1 VPISYVKGQSGKI
14 YPFNVSGLTPNEV
27 EKQKINEVLIGLG
40 DTSAAPV
47 DQEEDKSAIGQA
59 FGRGVDTLQL
69 GFGSALEGLG
79 KTTGLDFLEEFGEE
93 VVETNKQQLSEAEQ
107 YATRLDDV
115 KDIGS
120 GFDFFGQA
128 LAEQSSQ
135 LASTIGGSAAGAA
148 VGTAVLGPVG
158 TIVGGVVG
166 GLAAN
171 LPFFYGMNREAQ
183 KEQGGPVNEGV
194 AALTAIPQ
202 SALDFI
208 ADRIVV
214 GSLLTPALVKGGGL
228 FTRGIKGVGVGA
240 VVEAPTEVGQQV
252 LERMQAGQ
260 DIMSPEAIKE
270 YKEVAIVAGLVG
282 GTVRGTTQA
291 VDNFDKKEEQKKKAE
306 IEEDLSGLRS
316 EVHRS
321 SAIAQRKL
329 EESEQTDAALN
340 KIATDGMTLE
350 KQEQK
355 RQQELENIT
364 AGDVK
369 FPVNKLDDQT
379 QETLRGSRAQRAGSA
394 VGLQDNTI
402 TVNELRSLRLDSIA
416 DTVEQKQKGAVDS
429 KSPSHAVTK
438 RKFNQEQYDAA
449 VKKVIEE
456 NKADVETIQSVAK
469 DDKGDAVAPSVAED
483 IRDEMI
489 ANRVIRQTEENV
501 HVPLTEQEIANDVAA
516 PLRGAVSQ
524 EQKRLESL
532 RKQKEKQLKAEEK
545 LKNRW
550 KGTPKE
556 EQDLEKSKVLGDE
569 IDKAILLSEER
580 AIGLQRQV
588 DVIDSRTGA
597 KGDLKQQ
604 QYTQEQANTALEASS
619 LASVAEQTMEYKK
632 KADKIARQLA
642 KDLKKMVGADVKFG
656 AERMLPAPPGVIVE
670 GQYDP
675 SKKMI
680 SLAMGIHDAG
690 LTESQRLDK
699 LRSVLNHEVIHALRD
714 IGLFTRAEYDILVK
728 AASKRKYTI
737 VQNGQNVERSY
748 NFIDRARRINQKRSD
763 ESFEQYE
770 ERVHEEAIAEMF
782 RSWADGRLKVAGK
795 PLSLFKRIVNFFK
808 GVQDTHVKEGFNT
821 SDSIFEK
828 IQTGD
833 IALRERGE
841 LGRVQP
847 RDRTRQAD
855 LSSIPVEKS
864 EIDVQQLKNFIINN
878 PDGFTVT
885 IDGAPTPKTGFAV
898 APIKQTEIVSSAK
911 KFTIEDVK
919 AQVRNILNLVQAYKD
934 TMDIDVKVYAGGWFD
949 ADNNQYVL
957 DASVIIDDKADALYI
972 GDAGGQDA
980 IANLGAIN
988 QGDFDNAIIGT
999 ETGIEQT
1006 KQDGTYRGE
1015 LKNVRRADHAKLV
1028 KRFEELRVRDRR
1040 RDQLS
1045 GQLDRSR
1052 DDRVDVAPQVDENGL
1067 VTLTHFSRLDN
1078 LTEIDPER
1086 QGSNFSM
1093 RGKEEARRNMHG
1105 PKGPYGDIY
1114 PARSYFGLNL
1124 GQDSGYK
1131 VEYSVGENR
1140 YETKIPIESLYNFKA
1155 DPDGFKKEARVIAER
1170 NVRPFSPQTQ
1180 EKDTV
1185 DLQTSLVEKMIKDAG
1200 YEGYWTNSSLGMAGA
1215 VFSKKKV
1222 TTQSD
1227 LSSIPSINVARMPKK
1242 EEITSAIQKT
1252 DLKKYLPKIGVLAGL
1267 HRLNENS
1274 TQPLVNPEDESNP
1287 FAYTPLRN
1295 EKGKPIPMK
1304 KEAALALLQEERG
1317 GTVLDPQND
1326 QDLETI
1332 AQAFAAF
1339 AEPAIKRDSSA
1350 IGWYEQKLMAAKELL
1365 HNMGVAEG
1373 KNRTVLSDPEMEAA
1387 FDFAL
1392 SITSNGM
1399 SVVENFE
1406 AASEQLKNWEETGRF
1421 IEKGYGERIKP
1432 MKSAFAFYNALKDD
1446 NYSDLEIADRLIEE
1460 QTVSELKKHPLVV
1473 EYGLTVPSGELASE
1487 SMPVAFLFGPK
1498 IGAGFY
1504 MNLRGDFNRLTAD
1517 VWFMRLWNYISGT
1530 PFKAPKAADIEKNKD
1545 LIRGYLEEG
1554 PKNNFEKMIITEV
1567 MQDNNIDI
1575 ITDGNIENLAVLL
1588 SKRFQREF
1596 NAASGRNTAKIKKY
1610 AQERGINWKSEEAKQ
1625 NTPNLEERPEK
1636 TDIFVK
1642 ADTLTKQL
1650 SPQEQATPMN
1660 ATQRKYIRKTI
1671 ERSREI
1677 LSEGGY
1683 DINTADFQ
1691 AVVWYPMK
1699 QLMASLNVAKG
1710 SGSDNDYVDGAI
1722 ALVRREGATDEQ
1734 ISQALPD
1741 SERQRI
1747 DTSRRAIG
1755 ENEGVRRTVDE
1766 DVSQPVSIDQRG
1778 VEKKISQTGVS
1789 TTEKQA
1795 DVDAIQEELLV
1806 EAFTEELS
1814 EEDQESVQ
1822 PVSDLAE
1829 NNISDDQVDFSL
1841 IPPEKPLSFRV
1852 NPRAAAAAKKGE
1864 LATFKNPA
1872 HFGYIK
1878 DADGIKPVVLF
1889 NGQDVDVDRKIET
1902 LGSFGLFHIINR
1914 NHHTELR
1921 ENSKYKNV
1929 EQAIYDMLGD
1939 WADQGYQDGQ
1949 NVIAIPDGGAQS
1961 RDIRMEYIR
1970 PKTKSVPLVMSLMY
1984 IPPSMM
1990 RVGNGMYA
1998 VRTFFPD
2005 SAAKSQQIADMSSIP
2020 LDFSSSHLRE
2030 SQNSIVYAKSYDVL
2044 KKALKLVTLGSEEKA
2059 EKAANTF
2066 GDLFQDKFLPIAQ
2079 VVDKL
2084 RAEGATIDD
2093 AFDPYL
2099 QETLYHGRV
2108 GNRIEESRHA
2118 FYEPIAEKVKQ
2129 LNLDDGTN
2137 YDVLASGSEFV
2148 RQAEKE
2154 SGSRRL
2160 AVADAY
2166 LYAVHAKERNA
2177 YIRSINEGEDSGSGM
2192 RDREADFIINWVN
2205 STSQVN
2211 QQTLKDISSAVGDV
2225 VTNTN
2230 KVREEGGLIP
2240 LGMNEGSVEIDE
2252 SGNTVEAPNFENY
2265 VPLRGLLDP
2274 DGEASEEG
2282 QFGST
2287 GGTSYSIRGKEDR
2300 RMLGRSEYATSV
2312 LAGVFMQN
2320 QNSIIRS
2327 EKNAVGKS
2335 FLDLV
2340 RSDPER
2346 MSEYAVEIKGRPM
2359 KRGLVNGSVKMVPDL
2374 IAKNDDSILV
2384 VKVDGKEV
2392 LLKTRDPRVA
2402 KALKGSTGLST
2413 QTTSGLV
2420 RAFGKFNRYL
2430 SNINTT
2436 YNPEF
2441 LVTNMLRDIQTAG
2454 VNVNQYEMQ
2463 GLTKEILGNYKQSFK
2478 GVKDV
2483 VRGLRRDAKTGQR
2496 SFASDITKEMAES
2509 QGFDIENASPADLFR
2524 LFQIYG
2530 GQNALNQMDNLSDQL
2545 NNIKGVLG
2553 EISEAGL
2560 QGKWNNVKNSF
2571 VGKKAG
2577 SLLNFLDDYNT
2588 VVENAIRVATF
2599 KSLAPKIGFEKA
2611 AFAARNVTVDF
2622 AKGGEYKNFMN
2633 SVYLFYNASLQ
2644 GSFALINAATRSPTV
2659 RKIWVSS
2666 IMFGIAMDQLNS
2678 ALSEEDEDG
2687 ELVFDKA
2694 PDYVLE
2700 HNILLPDP
2708 FGTTDRSHISIPLP
2722 YGLNIGVN
2730 FGRSLSRLLRGGYDG
2745 GEAAS
2750 SIFMTAADALN
2761 PLGGT
2766 NNFYNFVAP
2775 TVADPFVDIMRNEEE
2790 FSGRPIVKET
2800 SSFDPTPPP
2809 ESQLFWSTT
2818 SPSLKWVTENI
2829 NKYTGGS
2836 KVESGLL
2843 DVSPDM
2849 IDYWI
2854 GYLTGGAGMFI
2865 NRTVDFTTETMPSV
2879 LTEGFED
2886 EFVRQTP
2893 FLRRIFY
2900 SVSEREDVAGFIENR
2915 NKVLKAREVLEAAM
2929 ESGDMASI
2937 RDVRGRFDKEL
2948 SIFGQVKSINSAR
2961 NRIIRKLREI
2971 DANPRLSDEQK
2982 KKVTERL
2989 RENLEKLVQRG
3000 NKIMGQADI

>member
-1 VPISYVKGQSGKI
+1 MGVYYARGTSGKI
-14 YPFNVSGLTPNEV
+14 YPFQIKGTEISDTERDRIGQHLQTIGDPDE
-27 EKQKINEVLIGLG
+27 ELIGG
-40 DTSAAPV
+40 GG
-47 DQEEDKSAIGQA
+47 DKSAIAQA

-79 KTTGLDFLEEFGEE
+79 KTTGLDFLEDFGEE

-120 GFDFFGQA
+120 GLDFFGQA

-183 KEQGGPVNEGV
+183 KEQGGPVDEGV

-240 VVEAPTEVGQQV
+240 VVEAPTEVGQQI

-260 DIMSPEAIKE
+260 DIMSPEAIEE

-291 VDNFDKKEEQKKKAE
+291 FDNFDKKEEQKKKAE
-306 IEEDLSGLRS
+306 IEEDLSDLRS
-316 EVHRS
+316 EVSRS
-321 SAIAQRKL
+321 AAIAQRKL
-329 EESEQTDAALN
+329 DEAEQTDAALN
-340 KIATDGMTLE
+340 KIAKDGMTLE

-355 RQQELENIT
+355 RQQELEKIT

-379 QETLRGSRAQRAGSA
+379 QDTLRRSRAQRAGSA
-394 VGLQDNTI
+394 VGLQSNTV
-402 TVNELRSLRLDSIA
+402 TVNELRSLRLDSVA
-416 DTVEQKQKGAVDS
+416 DVVEQRQKGAVDS

-438 RKFNQEQYDAA
+438 RKFNQDQYDAA

-456 NKADVETIQSVAK
+456 NKADVETIQSAAK

-532 RKQKEKQLKAEEK
+532 RKQKDRQVKAEEK

-550 KGTPKE
+550 KGTPKQ

-580 AIGLQRQV
+580 AMGLQRQI

-597 KGDLKQQ
+597 KGDLKKQ
-604 QYTQEQANTALEASS
+604 QYTQEQANTALKAAS
-619 LASVAEQTMEYKK
+619 LASISEQTMEYKM

-656 AERMLPAPPGVIVE
+656 TEQMLPAPPGMVVE

-690 LTESQRLDK
+690 LTDSQRLDK

-714 IGLFTRAEYDILVK
+714 IGLFTQAEYDILVK

-748 NFIDRARRINQKRSD
+748 NFIDRARRINQKRPD
-763 ESFEQYE
+763 ESFDQYE

-782 RSWADGRLKVAGK
+782 RSWADGRFKVAGK

-847 RDRTRQAD
+847 RDRTRQTD

-864 EIDVQQLKNFIINN
+864 EIDFRQLKNFIINN

-885 IDGAPTPKTGFAV
+885 IDGTPTPKTGFAV
-898 APIKQTEIVSSAK
+898 APIKQTEIISSAK
-911 KFTIEDVK
+911 KFTIKDVK
-919 AQVRNILNLVQAYKD
+919 EQVRNILNLVQAYKD
-934 TMDIDVKVYAGGWFD
+934 TMGIDVRVYAGGWFD
-949 ADNNQYVL
+949 SDNNQYVL
-957 DASVIIDDKADALYI
+957 DASVIIDDKADALYV
-972 GDAGGQDA
+972 GSAGGQDA

-999 ETGIEQT
+999 ETGIEQI

-1015 LKNVRRADHAKLV
+1015 LENVRRADHAKLV
-1028 KRFEELRVRDRR
+1028 KRFEELRVRDRG

-1052 DDRVDVAPQVDENGL
+1052 DDRVDVVPQVDENGL
-1067 VTLTHFSRLDN
+1067 VTLTHFSRLNN

-1086 QGSNFSM
+1086 QGSNLSI
-1093 RGKEEARRNMHG
+1093 RGKEEARRMMHG
-1105 PKGPYGDIY
+1105 PKGKYGDIY

-1124 GQDSGYK
+1124 GRDGGYK
-1131 VEYSVGENR
+1131 VEYGVGENR
-1140 YETKIPIESLYNFKA
+1140 YETKIPIESLYNFAA
-1155 DPDGFKKEARVIAER
+1155 DPDGFKPKAKAIAEKD
-1170 NVRPFSPQTQ
+1170 VKPFSPQT
-1180 EKDTV
+1180 EAKESAELEAT
-1185 DLQTSLVEKMIKDAG
+1185 LTEKMIKDAG
-1200 YEGYWTNSSLGMAGA
+1200 YEGYWKNSPIGMAAA

-1222 TTQSD
+1222 TTPDKGPID
-1227 LSSIPSINVARMPKK
+1227 LSSFPSLPMAQTDRVGPLAHRLPKEILVEGNGQKATIPIPQQFNPNNKQNVFDNIDALKAENPDAMSSAQNFLKMEQEAMGGDFLPFPPLNAISYSNSPEAIANKLRNLSPQLKAGVDEGFGYVSQIKNMYDSGQATPEMTIKLFLWGILSRGAGPVQQEAAYLDIVKDATPLIKK
-1242 EEITSAIQKT
+1242 AEAGLFTEDDIVTWENT
-1252 DLKKYLPKIGVLAGL
+1252 VKKYLLPGSPGKSVTMNVNSAGKLLFEMSKRSKRNDNITVAEEIHELMSDPQVSGREIRRTFLDLTNKPGIDNKVVSFIMLVAGKTDVLVMDRIQTINMFDDGRFGGSNLYDGIGLGTFNTKNGKEYKGGYNSLLIGPRGL
-1267 HRLNENS
+1267 LVTEFMEDGISKNIQEAYEMLGRPEDASLGRFHWESWVIEGDQVVNHSTLEAIAENS
-1274 TQPLVNPEDESNP
+1274 PIGYSVTE
-1287 FAYTPLRN
+1287 
-1295 EKGKPIPMK
+1295 GKPATFSSGMTYIKTENGAVVSYPLSDGD
-1304 KEAALALLQEERG
+1304 LAFM
-1317 GTVLDPQND
+1317 TPD
-1326 QDLETI
+1326 QFSKFT
-1332 AQAFAAF
+1332 
-1339 AEPAIKRDSSA
+1339 KRMSDKGVKDGIYPKGFLVSNATSSP
-1350 IGWYEQKLMAAKELL
+1350 WYTLPEVNRSKIDELAKEYE
-1365 HNMGVAEG
+1365 NA
-1373 KNRTVLSDPEMEAA
+1373 RP
-1387 FDFAL
+1387 
-1392 SITSNGM
+1392 NG
-1399 SVVENFE
+1399 SLRDGT
-1406 AASEQLKNWEETGRF
+1406 ARS
-1421 IEKGYGERIKP
+1421 
-1432 MKSAFAFYNALKDD
+1432 
-1446 NYSDLEIADRLIEE
+1446 
-1460 QTVSELKKHPLVV
+1460 
-1473 EYGLTVPSGELASE
+1473 
-1487 SMPVAFLFGPK
+1487 
-1498 IGAGFY
+1498 
-1504 MNLRGDFNRLTAD
+1504 RGDTVTINR
-1517 VWFMRLWNYISGT
+1517 G
-1530 PFKAPKAADIEKNKD
+1530 
-1545 LIRGYLEEG
+1545 
-1554 PKNNFEKMIITEV
+1554 
-1567 MQDNNIDI
+1567 
-1575 ITDGNIENLAVLL
+1575 
-1588 SKRFQREF
+1588 
-1596 NAASGRNTAKIKKY
+1596 
-1610 AQERGINWKSEEAKQ
+1610 
-1625 NTPNLEERPEK
+1625 
-1636 TDIFVK
+1636 
-1642 ADTLTKQL
+1642 
-1650 SPQEQATPMN
+1650 
-1660 ATQRKYIRKTI
+1660 
-1671 ERSREI
+1671 
-1677 LSEGGY
+1677 
-1683 DINTADFQ
+1683 
-1691 AVVWYPMK
+1691 
-1699 QLMASLNVAKG
+1699 
-1710 SGSDNDYVDGAI
+1710 DGAI
-1722 ALVRREGATDEQ
+1722 TRRGDELRTTITASLDR
-1734 ISQALPD
+1734 IS
-1741 SERQRI
+1741 
-1747 DTSRRAIG
+1747 G
-1755 ENEGVRRTVDE
+1755 VENE
-1766 DVSQPVSIDQRG
+1766 
-1778 VEKKISQTGVS
+1778 
-1789 TTEKQA
+1789 
-1795 DVDAIQEELLV
+1795 LV
-1806 EAFTEELS
+1806 NAFTENLS
-1814 EEDQESVQ
+1814 EEDQQSVQ
-1822 PVSDLAE
+1822 PASDLAE

-1841 IPPEKPLSFRV
+1841 IPPEKPLAFRV
-1852 NPRAAAAAKKGE
+1852 NPRAAAAARKGE
-1864 LATFKNPA
+1864 LATFKNPT
-1872 HFGYIK
+1872 HFGYIQ

-1889 NGQDVDVDRKIET
+1889 NGQDVDVDRKIDT

-1921 ENSKYKNV
+1921 EESKFKSV
-1929 EQAIYDMLGD
+1929 EQAIYEMLGE
-1939 WADQGYQDGQ
+1939 WADQGFQDGQ
-1949 NVIAIPDGGAQS
+1949 NVIAMPDGGIQS

-1970 PKTKSVPLVMSLMY
+1970 PKTKSAPLTMSLMY

-1998 VRTFFPD
+1998 VRTFFPNT
-2005 SAAKSQQIADMSSIP
+2005 SAKSQQIADMSSIP

-2066 GDLFQDKFLPIAQ
+2066 GDLFQDRFLPIAQ

-2137 YDVLASGSEFV
+2137 YDALAAGSEFV

-2177 YIRSINEGEDSGSGM
+2177 YIRSINEGEDAGSGM
-2192 RDREADFIINWVN
+2192 RDSEADFIISWAN
-2205 STSQVN
+2205 STSQSN
-2211 QQTLKDISSAVGDV
+2211 QQTLQDIGSAVRDV
-2225 VTNTN
+2225 IANTN
-2230 KVREEGGLIP
+2230 KVREDGGLIP
-2240 LGMNEGSVEIDE
+2240 LGMNEGTVEIDE

-2287 GGTSYSIRGKEDR
+2287 GGVTYSIRGKEDR

-2320 QNSIIRS
+2320 QNAIIRS

-2374 IAKNDDSILV
+2374 MAKNDDSILV
-2384 VKVDGKEV
+2384 VKVDGQEV
-2392 LLKTRDPRVA
+2392 LLKTRDPRIA

-2454 VNVNQYEMQ
+2454 VNVNQYEMK
-2463 GLTKEILGNYKQSFK
+2463 GLTKEILGNYRQSFK

-2483 VRGLRRDAKTGQR
+2483 VRGLRRDTKTGQR
-2496 SFASDITKEMAES
+2496 SFASDITKEQAEAE
-2509 QGFDIENASPADLFR
+2509 GFDIENASPADLFR

-2545 NNIKGVLG
+2545 NNIKGILG

-2666 IMFGIAMDQLNS
+2666 IMFGIAMDQLNA

-2694 PDYVLE
+2694 PEYVLE

-2800 SSFDPTPPP
+2800 SPFDPTPPP

-2836 KVESGLL
+2836 KVESGLV

-2865 NRTVDFTTETMPSV
+2865 NRTIDFTTETMPTV

-2915 NKVLKAREVLEAAM
+2915 NKVLKAREVLESAM
-2929 ESGDMASI
+2929 ESGDMASV
-2937 RDVRGRFDKEL
+2937 RDVRGRFEKEL
-2948 SIFGQVKSINSAR
+2948 SIFGQIRAINSAR

-3000 NKIMGQADI
+3000 NKIMGEADI

>member
-1 VPISYVKGQSGKI
+1 MGVYYARGTSGKI
-14 YPFNVSGLTPNEV
+14 YPFQISGTEISDTERDRIGQHLQTIGDPDE
-27 EKQKINEVLIGLG
+27 ELIGG
-40 DTSAAPV
+40 GG
-47 DQEEDKSAIGQA
+47 DKSAIAQA

-79 KTTGLDFLEEFGEE
+79 KTTGLDFLEDFGEE

-120 GFDFFGQA
+120 GLDFFGQA

-183 KEQGGPVNEGV
+183 KEQGGPVDEGV

-228 FTRGIKGVGVGA
+228 FTRGIKGIGVGA
-240 VVEAPTEVGQQV
+240 VVEAPTEVGQQI

-260 DIMSPEAIKE
+260 DIMSPEAIEE

-306 IEEDLSGLRS
+306 IEEDLSDLRS
-316 EVHRS
+316 EVSRS

-329 EESEQTDAALN
+329 DEAEQTDAALN
-340 KIATDGMTLE
+340 KIAKDGMTLE

-355 RQQELENIT
+355 RQQELEKIT

-379 QETLRGSRAQRAGSA
+379 QDTLRRSRAQRAGSA
-394 VGLQDNTI
+394 VGLQSNTV
-402 TVNELRSLRLDSIA
+402 TVNELRSLRLDSVA
-416 DTVEQKQKGAVDS
+416 DVVEQRQKGAVDS

-438 RKFNQEQYDAA
+438 RKFNQDQYDAA

-456 NKADVETIQSVAK
+456 NKADVETIQSAAK

-501 HVPLTEQEIANDVAA
+501 HVPLTEQEIASDVAA

-532 RKQKEKQLKAEEK
+532 RKQKERQVKAEEK

-550 KGTPKE
+550 KGTPKQ

-580 AIGLQRQV
+580 AIGLQRQI

-604 QYTQEQANTALEASS
+604 QYTQEQANTALEAAS
-619 LASVAEQTMEYKK
+619 LASISEQTMEYKM

-656 AERMLPAPPGVIVE
+656 TEQMLPAPPGVVVE

-714 IGLFTRAEYDILVK
+714 IGLFTQAEYDILVK

-748 NFIDRARRINQKRSD
+748 NFIDRARRINQKRPD

-841 LGRVQP
+841 LGRVQA

-855 LSSIPVEKS
+855 LSSIP
-864 EIDVQQLKNFIINN
+864 
-878 PDGFTVT
+878 
-885 IDGAPTPKTGFAV
+885 
-898 APIKQTEIVSSAK
+898 
-911 KFTIEDVK
+911 
-919 AQVRNILNLVQAYKD
+919 
-934 TMDIDVKVYAGGWFD
+934 
-949 ADNNQYVL
+949 
-957 DASVIIDDKADALYI
+957 SV
-972 GDAGGQDA
+972 
-980 IANLGAIN
+980 
-988 QGDFDNAIIGT
+988 
-999 ETGIEQT
+999 
-1006 KQDGTYRGE
+1006 
-1015 LKNVRRADHAKLV
+1015 
-1028 KRFEELRVRDRR
+1028 
-1040 RDQLS
+1040 
-1045 GQLDRSR
+1045 
-1052 DDRVDVAPQVDENGL
+1052 
-1067 VTLTHFSRLDN
+1067 
-1078 LTEIDPER
+1078 
-1086 QGSNFSM
+1086 
-1093 RGKEEARRNMHG
+1093 
-1105 PKGPYGDIY
+1105 
-1114 PARSYFGLNL
+1114 
-1124 GQDSGYK
+1124 
-1131 VEYSVGENR
+1131 
-1140 YETKIPIESLYNFKA
+1140 
-1155 DPDGFKKEARVIAER
+1155 
-1170 NVRPFSPQTQ
+1170 
-1180 EKDTV
+1180 
-1185 DLQTSLVEKMIKDAG
+1185 
-1200 YEGYWTNSSLGMAGA
+1200 
-1215 VFSKKKV
+1215 
-1222 TTQSD
+1222 
-1227 LSSIPSINVARMPKK
+1227 NVARMPKK
-1242 EEITSAIQKT
+1242 EELAAGIQKT
-1252 DLKKYLPKIGVLAGL
+1252 SLKKYLPEIAVLAGL

-1274 TQPLVNPEDESNP
+1274 TEPSVNPNDEENP

-1295 EKGKPIPMK
+1295 EKGNPIPMK
-1304 KEAALALLQEERG
+1304 KEAALGLLQEERG
-1317 GTVLDPQND
+1317 GRVLDPEND

-1339 AEPAIKRDSSA
+1339 AEPAIKRDASA
-1350 IGWYEQKLMAAKELL
+1350 VGWYEQKLMAAKELL
-1365 HNMGVAEG
+1365 HNIAIAEG

-1392 SITSNGM
+1392 AITSNGM

-1421 IEKGYGERIKP
+1421 IEKGYGERIKA
-1432 MKSAFAFYNALKDD
+1432 MKSAFAFYNSLKDD
-1446 NYSDLEIADRLIEE
+1446 NSDLEIAERLTEE
-1460 QTVSELKKHPLVV
+1460 QTVGELKKHPLVV

-1487 SMPVAFLFGPK
+1487 RMPVAFLFGPK

-1504 MNLRGDFNRLTAD
+1504 MNLRGDFSRLTAD
-1517 VWFMRLWNYISGT
+1517 VWFMRLWNYITGT
-1530 PFKAPKAADIEKNKD
+1530 PFKAPKAADIQKNKD
-1545 LIRGYLEEG
+1545 LIKGYLEEG
-1554 PKNNFEKMIITEV
+1554 PKNDFERMVITEV

-1575 ITDGNIENLAVLL
+1575 ITDGNIENFAVLIN
-1588 SKRFQREF
+1588 KRFQREF
-1596 NAASGRNTAKIKKY
+1596 NAASSRNTAKIKEY

-1660 ATQRKYIRKTI
+1660 GTQRKYIRKTI

-1722 ALVRREGATDEQ
+1722 ALARREGATDEQ

-1766 DVSQPVSIDQRG
+1766 DVSQQIEIDERG
-1778 VEKKISQTGVS
+1778 IEKEVSQTGIS
-1789 TTEKQA
+1789 IAEKA
-1795 DVDAIQEELLV
+1795 DDVENELV
-1806 EAFTEELS
+1806 NAFTEGLS

-1829 NNISDDQVDFSL
+1829 NNISDNQVDFSL
-1841 IPPEKPLSFRV
+1841 IPPEKPLAFRV

-1864 LATFKNPA
+1864 LATFKNPT
-1872 HFGYIK
+1872 HFGYIQ

-1889 NGQDVDVDRKIET
+1889 NGQDVDVDRKIDT

-1921 ENSKYKNV
+1921 EESKFKSV
-1929 EQAIYDMLGD
+1929 EQAIYEMLGE
-1939 WADQGYQDGQ
+1939 WADQGFQDGQ
-1949 NVIAIPDGGAQS
+1949 NVIAMPDGGVQS

-1970 PKTKSVPLVMSLMY
+1970 PKTKSVPLTMSLMY

-2005 SAAKSQQIADMSSIP
+2005 SSAKSQQIADMSSIP

-2066 GDLFQDKFLPIAQ
+2066 GDLFQDRFLPIAQ

-2137 YDVLASGSEFV
+2137 YDALAAGSEFV

-2177 YIRSINEGEDSGSGM
+2177 YIRSINEGEDAGSGM
-2192 RDREADFIINWVN
+2192 RDSEADFIINWTN
-2205 STSQVN
+2205 STSQSN
-2211 QQTLKDISSAVGDV
+2211 QQTLLDIGSAVRDV
-2225 VTNTN
+2225 VSNTN
-2230 KVREEGGLIP
+2230 KVREDGGLIP
-2240 LGMNEGSVEIDE
+2240 LGMNEGTVEIDE

-2287 GGTSYSIRGKEDR
+2287 GGTTYSIRGKEDR

-2454 VNVNQYEMQ
+2454 VNVNQYEMK
-2463 GLTKEILGNYKQSFK
+2463 GLTKEILGNYRQSFK

-2483 VRGLRRDAKTGQR
+2483 VRGLRRDTKTGQR
-2496 SFASDITKEMAES
+2496 SFASDITKEQAEAE
-2509 QGFDIENASPADLFR
+2509 GFDIDNVSPADLFR

-2560 QGKWNNVKNSF
+2560 KGKWNDVKSSF

-2694 PDYVLE
+2694 PDYILE

-2800 SSFDPTPPP
+2800 SPFDPTPPP

-2836 KVESGLL
+2836 KVESGLV

-2893 FLRRIFY
+2893 FLRRVFY

-2929 ESGDMASI
+2929 ESGDMASV
-2937 RDVRGRFDKEL
+2937 RDVRRRFEKEL
-2948 SIFGQVKSINSAR
+2948 GIFGQVRAINSAR

-3000 NKIMGQADI
+3000 NKIMGQAEI